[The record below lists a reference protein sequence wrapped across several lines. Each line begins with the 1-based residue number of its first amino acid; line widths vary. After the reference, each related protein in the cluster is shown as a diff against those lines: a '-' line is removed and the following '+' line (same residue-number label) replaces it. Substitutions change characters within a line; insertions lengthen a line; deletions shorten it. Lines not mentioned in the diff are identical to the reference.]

1 MQNTYV
7 INAFFPYKLRK
18 AEVLEDL
25 IIQLE
30 IQRPKDDFRYYIDSK
45 ANAISIVKRDI
56 WLKEQIDTNDMITIC
71 NGKEQLF
78 SSITFSQISMPN
90 VINSMLFSTL
100 QLILNESVWTGV
112 DWFILISNIG
122 IQLDAYELDIYPPRN
137 TNFASRQVLHQN
149 QLRKTPYDL
158 PGMPDESYGILPS
171 KFPKQFSWI
180 SYWSKELKDN
190 SQIDLERA
198 KQMFYKTE
206 ELMNGALIIQMTEI
220 PLNLEIPE
228 HLSLLKHAYYAF
240 PYVGGRHL
248 LPEHLR

>member
-7 INAFFPYKLRK
+7 INAFFPPTLRN
-18 AEVLEDL
+18 AEVMENL

-30 IQRPKDDFRYYIDSK
+30 IQRPKESFRYYIDSTAK
-45 ANAISIVKRDI
+45 AVSIVQRDI
-56 WLKEQIDTNDMITIC
+56 WLKKQIDTNNMITIC
-71 NGKEQLF
+71 NGNEQLF
-78 SSITFSQISMPN
+78 SSITFSQISMSN
-90 VINSMLFSTL
+90 AINSILFSTL
-100 QLILNESVWTGV
+100 HLILNESVWAAV
-112 DWFILISNIG
+112 DWFILVSNIG

-137 TNFASRQVLHQN
+137 TNFINRQVLHQD
-149 QLRKTPYDL
+149 QSRKTPYDL
-158 PGMPDESYGILPS
+158 PGMPDGSYGILPN

-198 KQMFYKTE
+198 KLMFYKTE
-206 ELMNGALIIQMTEI
+206 ELTNGALVIQMTEI

-228 HLSLLKHAYYAF
+228 HLSLLKNAYYAF
-240 PYVGGRHL
+240 LYVGGRHL